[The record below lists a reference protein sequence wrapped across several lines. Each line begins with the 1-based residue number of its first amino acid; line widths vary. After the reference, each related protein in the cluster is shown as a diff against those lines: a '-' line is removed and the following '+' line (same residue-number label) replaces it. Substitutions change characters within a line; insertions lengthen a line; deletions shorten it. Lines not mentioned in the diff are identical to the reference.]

1 MLHKQGLQIEEIS
14 SITGY
19 SNSSISKYLSEN
31 YNSIINAIILYYNN
45 GLVEGSVNELK
56 TINRKMYGRNN
67 FDLLRSKIIHLE
79 NLKRINRI

>member
-1 MLHKQGLQIEEIS
+1 MLHKQGFQIEEIS